1 MCLLMGDIREAKEV
15 KEIKEFEKFGCVR
28 SLRKLGKLGKLEKLE
43 KLEKNGHYDKNLK
56 FSNLSKFLKFSNLP
70 PPTQEG
76 ICCQKV
82 ANLVPIKRKSGWDI
96 LTYFPFALWIEVP
109 K

>member
-1 MCLLMGDIREAKEV
+1 MKAKEV
-15 KEIKEFEKFGCVR
+15 REIRGVKDIKEFEKFGCIR
-28 SLRKLGKLGKLEKLE
+28 SLRKLG

-76 ICCQKV
+76 ICCEKV
-82 ANLVPIKRKSGWDI
+82 VDVVSIKKLPWMGS
-96 LTYFPFALWIEVP
+96 T
-109 K
+109 

>member
-1 MCLLMGDIREAKEV
+1 MGDIREAKEA
-15 KEIKEFEKFGCVR
+15 KEIKEFGCIR
-28 SLRKLGKLGKLEKLE
+28 SLRKLGKLEKLE

-76 ICCQKV
+76 ICCEKV
-82 ANLVPIKRKSGWDI
+82 ANLVPIKRKSGWGI
-96 LTYFPFALWIEVP
+96 LSVFPIRSFD
-109 K
+109 